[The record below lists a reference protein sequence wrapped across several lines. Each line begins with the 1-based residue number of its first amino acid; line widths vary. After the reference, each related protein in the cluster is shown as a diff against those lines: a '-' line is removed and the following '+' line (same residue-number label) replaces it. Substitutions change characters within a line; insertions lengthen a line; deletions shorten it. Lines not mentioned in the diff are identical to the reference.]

1 MQKRLTV
8 CVTRWWAGREKP
20 YLHNP
25 VSEEAKDG
33 SIVAVKS
40 LFKQGGFAS
49 GQGGQYGLQ

>member
-20 YLHNP
+20 FLHNP

-49 GQGGQYGLQ
+49 G